1 MLYIACDTQHITRTY
16 SISQVFP
23 TCQTLSKVLD
33 TTFILTTAPWE
44 STASYFP
51 KKKLRIGEI
60 KFLAQGHRLLSLEAG
75 LKHVWPSTS
84 RQNHSTP
91 CFSYLFPTPPM
102 EKVRPEETPALL
114 WSPCHCLSLERSR
127 PSPPAALSRAL
138 LTPADPDTGL
148 CPSRLP
154 GQPHWQDG
162 RGPNENIAN
171 VSSTS
176 PAFPSEDN
184 VEKTLLFFFSPCRS

>member
-1 MLYIACDTQHITRTY
+1 
-16 SISQVFP
+16 
-23 TCQTLSKVLD
+23 
-33 TTFILTTAPWE
+33 
-44 STASYFP
+44 
-51 KKKLRIGEI
+51 
-60 KFLAQGHRLLSLEAG
+60 
-75 LKHVWPSTS
+75 
-84 RQNHSTP
+84 
-91 CFSYLFPTPPM
+91 M

-114 WSPCHCLSLERSR
+114 WSPCHRLSLERSR

-154 GQPHWQDG
+154 GQPHCQDG
-162 RGPNENIAN
+162 RGPTENTAN

-184 VEKTLLFFFSPCRS
+184 VEKTLCFFFPPAGPNVIICIADKHTNVHDFELWGVPGWAVFKTTTPLLRA